1 MTSLNRKNLKTHN
14 ALTATYNIVTPMF
27 IGDAEQNAT
36 DISPASIKGAL
47 RFWWRALN
55 WGRIRE
61 MVSCDELA
69 LMLLHKQEGELF
81 GSSADNGK
89 AAKFTLR
96 IVEPEKIRKSSQ
108 RDWPKGGNDSSG
120 YLGMGLWESGSSEK
134 GNYQAHREYIA
145 ENQVFTIH
153 LIYSE
158 LAKEL
163 KESLEDMLIAWGLLG
178 GLGSRARRAF
188 GSVALKTLNKQSYE
202 FKDKNTYQ
210 LAVQKLFKKYRLEN
224 TKQPPFSALCSDSRF
239 SLNDSL
245 SENARSA
252 HAKLGSAFKEYRGQP
267 SDLRGSTKRVFG
279 LPLTGATKA
288 EEDARRASPL
298 FFHIHPISH
307 QFVSSILYMPA
318 NFHHESEL
326 SKVNFSLAKNFL
338 HSQSKASIV

>member
-1 MTSLNRKNLKTHN
+1 MTSLNRKNLKTHTT
-14 ALTATYNIVTPMF
+14 LTATYKIITPMF
-27 IGDAEQNAT
+27 IGDAAQNAT

-55 WGRIRE
+55 WGQIRSNIQSDRI
-61 MVSCDELA
+61 A
-69 LMLLHKQEGELF
+69 LQRLHLEESELF

-96 IVEPEKIRKSSQ
+96 IVEPEKISKSRQ

-120 YLGMGLWESGSSEK
+120 YLGMGLWESGKLEE
-134 GNYQAHREYIA
+134 GNYQPHREYIA

-210 LAVQKLFKKYRLEN
+210 LAVQKLFKKYRLN
-224 TKQPPFSALCSDSRF
+224 DVAHPPFSAFCSNTQF
-239 SLNDSL
+239 GLNDFL
-245 SENARSA
+245 SKDARSA
-252 HAKLGSAFKEYRGQP
+252 HAKLGLAFKNYRGQP
-267 SDLRGSTKRVFG
+267 SDLRGSKKRVFG

-307 QFVSSILYMPA
+307 QFVTSILYMPA
-318 NFHHESEL
+318 NFHYDSGL
-326 SKVNFSLAKNFL
+326 STVDFSLAKSFL
-338 HSQSKASIV
+338 HFQPKASIV